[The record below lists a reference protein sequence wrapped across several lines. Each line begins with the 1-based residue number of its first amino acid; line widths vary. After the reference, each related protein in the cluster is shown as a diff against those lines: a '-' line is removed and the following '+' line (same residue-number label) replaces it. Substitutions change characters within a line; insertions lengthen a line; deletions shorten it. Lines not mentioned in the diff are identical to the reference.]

1 MATIQAYRG
10 SISFLHMCF
19 SPTASFAAAAF
30 LGTAGAASLREAKD
44 KRDLPFAS
52 IPFLFGAQQLTEGI
66 VWLTFASQSVQSVAT
81 FAYLLFSH
89 VLWPIFIPL
98 AVWYM
103 EPVRWRRIILV
114 PFILTGVVVGFY
126 FLYYLF
132 TDSVAPAIVNNCIA
146 YQGTYFYQTFVLSP
160 YSVATCA
167 SCLVSSRRFVNVFG
181 VLTFLAA
188 IVSYRF
194 FQANFVSVWCFF
206 SAVLSTLIFW
216 YFRSQRGK
224 IA

>member
-1 MATIQAYRG
+1 
-10 SISFLHMCF
+10 MCF

-30 LGTAGAASLREAKD
+30 LGTAGVASVRQAKVR
-44 KRDLPFAS
+44 RDIPFAS
-52 IPFLFGAQQLTEGI
+52 VPFLFGTQQLTEGI
-66 VWLTFASQSVQSVAT
+66 VWLT

-103 EPVRWRRIILV
+103 EPVRWRRIILAS
-114 PFILTGVVVGFY
+114 FILTGVVVGLY

-206 SAVLSTLIFW
+206 SAALSALIFW
-216 YFRSQRGK
+216 HFRSRNK
-224 IA
+224 KSS